1 MAARITLE
9 SALSDIISGLAAI
22 ADESCEDRFKVRNKI
37 WKRAGWIYENAIDI
51 RVEVANNEKK
61 KYTAKEINFDT
72 IPMRTKAETGERQTA
87 DYVFYW
93 KFKFEEEI
101 EGEPSPYRKMGVCFE
116 RKEVKDFHGTIIQ
129 NYDRFDREIDRFLQ
143 DPKTKMMLVL
153 IEGSLQ
159 ETLAYIPPKIY
170 SGNAVK
176 GMIASKLGAIAS
188 IEARGVHVCFKSSRT
203 QAANSLKK
211 SVEHFWEKNIE
222 FVLRDELK
230 EMREHGIG
238 AKYKEFISV
247 PRDADTSTKPTK
259 QPTEKRSNVKSGRT
273 YRSRSYKTK
282 K

>member
-1 MAARITLE
+1 MAARITLK
-9 SALSDIISGLAAI
+9 SALSDIISGLSTL
-22 ADESCEDRFKVRNKI
+22 DEESCEDRFKVRNKI
-37 WKRAGWIYENAIDI
+37 WRRAGWIYENAIDI

-61 KYTAKEINFDT
+61 KYTSKEISFDT

-93 KFKFEEEI
+93 KFKFEPEEAF
-101 EGEPSPYRKMGVCFE
+101 RKMGICFE

-129 NYDRFDREIDRFLQ
+129 NYERFDREIDRFLQ
-143 DPKTKMMLVL
+143 DPKTKMMLIL

-170 SGNAVK
+170 SGDAVK
-176 GMIASKLGAIAS
+176 GMISSKLGAIAS

-203 QAANSLKK
+203 QAANSMKK

-222 FVLRDELK
+222 FVLRNELK
-230 EMREHGIG
+230 EIEEHGIG
-238 AKYKEFISV
+238 TKYTEFISV
-247 PRDADTSTKPTK
+247 SRDDGTSAKPAK
-259 QPTEKRSNVKSGRT
+259 QPTKKRSNVKSGRT
-273 YRSRSYKTK
+273 YRPRSSKTK